1 MTKLRERMI
10 REMQLRNFSP
20 ATQRNYLYAV
30 ADLARHFNRPPDR
43 LGTRHVEDYL
53 LHLLQSRKLAVG
65 SCHAMLT
72 AIRFF
77 FLVTLGRDPKTLPLP
92 PLRTSHRLPEIF
104 SHGELQ
110 RLFVAA
116 PAGKHRVLL
125 MTTYSA
131 GLRVS
136 EVIRLKP
143 SHIHADR
150 MLIRVEQGKGAKD
163 RLTVLSASFLEVLR
177 EYWCRTQPG
186 EFLFPSRGPRGHL
199 CTGAIKEAFRFAKR
213 RAKIHKPGGIHMLR
227 HAFATEML
235 EAGVEIHTLQSLLG
249 HRSIQTTTRYLH
261 RMDPALRAGRALPD
275 LLEGIGTPCSSF
287 DSPPE

>member
-1 MTKLRERMI
+1 MTTLRERMI

-30 ADLARHFNRPPDR
+30 AGLARHFNRPPDQ

-53 LHLLQSRKLAVG
+53 LHLLQARKLAAG

-92 PLRTSHRLPEIF
+92 PLSTSHRLPEIL

-110 RLFVAA
+110 RLFGAA
-116 PAGKHRVLL
+116 PSGKHRVLL

-143 SHIHADR
+143 SDIHADR
-150 MLIRVEQGKGAKD
+150 MLIRVVQGKGRKD
-163 RLTVLSASFLEVLR
+163 RYSLLASRILKELR
-177 EYWCRTQPG
+177 TYWKNERPHPWFFPG
-186 EFLFPSRGPRGHL
+186 QKRHCHMGKRMAQTIYSTALRKASLQRG
-199 CTGAIKEAFRFAKR
+199 
-213 RAKIHKPGGIHMLR
+213 GGIHTLR
-227 HAFATEML
+227 HCFATHLM
-235 EAGVEIHTLQSLLG
+235 EAGFDIRIIQDLMG
-249 HRSIQTTTRYLH
+249 HRSILTTMRYLQVT
-261 RMDPALRAGRALPD
+261 RKNLDGTKSPLD
-275 LLEGIGTPCSSF
+275 LLSF
-287 DSPPE
+287 PRELQLP